1 MKAVAFLLLGAALC
15 GTLYCD
21 IRKSVCRIFA
31 MKTERMVQSLIFLVS
46 IVLLLFLLLEAIVR
60 VELAREFVAIF
71 VCLICLS
78 AELYVVFVV
87 GQQLWQWSG
96 KFTGRLLRTLRRD
109 AASSGFLSETKRYR
123 GRK

>member
-1 MKAVAFLLLGAALC
+1 MKAVKFLLLGAVLC
-15 GTLYCD
+15 GTLYAD
-21 IRKSVCRIFA
+21 IRKSVCRFLA
-31 MKTERMVQSLIFLVS
+31 VKKERVVQSVIFLAS
-46 IVLLLFLLLEAIVR
+46 SVLLISLLLGAIVR

-96 KFTGRLLRTLRRD
+96 KFAGRLLRTFRRD
-109 AASSGFLSETKRYR
+109 AASSGFVSETKR
-123 GRK
+123 